1 MSERERGFT
10 LIEMLVALTIL
21 SVSLAVILEV
31 ISSTMDRVRL
41 QREDSAATLLAQ
53 SLLAR
58 VGSDIPLREGKRDG
72 VYSNGYRW
80 HLRIAP
86 FGSADDRKA
95 WPVPAYVVQA
105 SVVWHD
111 GARSGSKMLTTL
123 RTGSP

>member
-10 LIEMLVALTIL
+10 LIEMLVALAIL

-31 ISSTMDRVRL
+31 ISSTMDRVRQ
-41 QREDSAATLLAQ
+41 QREDSVAASLVQ

-58 VGSDIPLREGKRDG
+58 VGGDIPLQEGERDG

-80 HLRIAP
+80 HLRVTP
-86 FGSADDRKA
+86 FGSADDRKS
-95 WPVPAYVVQA
+95 WPVPAYIVQA
-105 SVVWHD
+105 SVTWRD
-111 GARSGSKMLTTL
+111 GAREHDDTLTTL